1 MCKKTRGVI
10 YFLFLVVWAWRVDAP
25 LAQTEMFRCVMPN
38 GSVVFS
44 DRAISE
50 QCRKME
56 ELPPLLRAPEV
67 PPPSPGAVAPEEKT
81 PPSSEPVQVPTP
93 GRGRRIDPPSDAAI
107 LIRDVKAVP
116 NFNSLLGIAMFQAT
130 MQLEN
135 GDSDWTAEQ
144 VCIDVRFRDVTLI
157 FLDVRQVGCLD
168 GLKPLDT
175 RSFTVTYTGLIP
187 PRLFPIMA
195 EATVAFV
202 KWVK

>member
-1 MCKKTRGVI
+1 MLGA
-10 YFLFLVVWAWRVDAP
+10 LV
-25 LAQTEMFRCVMPN
+25 AQAEMFRCVMPD

-50 QCRKME
+50 RCRMME
-56 ELPPLLRAPEV
+56 DLPPLLRAPDV
-67 PPPSPGAVAPEEKT
+67 PPPSPEAVAPEEKT
-81 PPSSEPVQVPTP
+81 PPPREPTQVPTP

-107 LIRDVKAVP
+107 LIHDVKATP
-116 NFNSLLGIAMFQAT
+116 NFNSLLGIAQFQAT

-135 GDSDWTAEQ
+135 GDGDWTAEQ

-168 GLKPLDT
+168 GLKPLDS
-175 RSFTVTYTGLIP
+175 RPFTVTYTGLIP